1 MDSLEHFTCQNAI
14 SCMRLGTQ
22 QSDIGH
28 REYSS
33 LWSGFKLNCEITE
46 GWLKPNKFE
55 LMPRQTVTRRYCWQ
69 FKHLCMKNVTIIP
82 QIPQFQVQFI
92 YFPPVTDHWPGRHA
106 RKLKVEMQVLYGRA
120 VPVQFRRQEQNQLR
134 VGGQIILH
142 IKIHDA
148 MDIYYY
154 YVLHCTGD
162 HQLSSPLNW
171 CCFSRMIESYISDHC
186 CKN

>member
-46 GWLKPNKFE
+46 VWLKQNKFE

-106 RKLKVEMQVLYGRA
+106 RKFDWNAGLVWQSSSRA
-120 VPVQFRRQEQNQLR
+120 APTPGAESTQSRWADHPKRSRPHKKFTKLWTFSVR
-134 VGGQIILH
+134 GGS
-142 IKIHDA
+142 
-148 MDIYYY
+148 
-154 YVLHCTGD
+154 TPFNSFWG
-162 HQLSSPLNW
+162 
-171 CCFSRMIESYISDHC
+171 CFPHY
-186 CKN
+186 